1 MSRTGWLAVLAAVLF
16 AAGLPTAVVAQ
27 EEDELTPLLPP
38 GGPEPRDWSAWANVP
53 RLRAES
59 VAELVETYDRTNQ
72 TSRES
77 GESREV
83 TRARYHLDLESSYR
97 RSRDGTESVPGSVTF
112 DVVSAEGDWSLARN
126 HDWRTQAP
134 YAWDEWNRY
143 RTTGDYTGQFVP
155 HGSLTLDLEQGN
167 WEFMTIGQFQ
177 GSRIGGVQERTTGA
191 RQDWSSVEQR
201 YVVEPF
207 EEESKVAH
215 FEHGNVTGKLPKR
228 PQPFDGVLRV
238 PIVTETPP
246 AESLRV
252 IRVQFW
258 PEFDDVELEV
268 RIEGYADW
276 RPLGRIDAP
285 GQPGGQP
292 LTIIALLRSK
302 TPGRP
307 PPRAQL
313 LRFQLQGTSR
323 EPGVALNWP
332 LGARDIDPDLR
343 LAIPPAYAGKATM
356 QNERQIVDFTG
367 AESLAPSGLPGELGG
382 AVLLE
387 SLDFGGR
394 ARLRVVARLADGRSI
409 VGEFKQHPAGATV
422 SIGLP
427 YARSG
432 EWIAESWRR
441 AKGVAGLAENA
452 DDEPG
457 PAGSGC
463 DGDGFTLFEEYRG
476 WAVAGRH
483 REGDPKRKDFF
494 VLNLAGADAE
504 PGIEIFEQL
513 TGFRVHADL
522 RRSEM
527 AEDKRLMNGNRAAA
541 PRRVEQ
547 HGVWIKALRYA
558 FRDEVPAGSSES
570 YLNFRGA
577 AAVGTADARQDR
589 PLRPGLTKG
598 IGILTRDHPES
609 DFNKKPHNIPA
620 RDAIFQYDFAIAH
633 ELMHT
638 VGVEHHGDGQSA
650 YSFSF
655 LSSRNPR
662 NTTGRAG
669 YFWGDDQ
676 PVTVLHENG
685 HDLAAEVV
693 VLWGILRNECITR
706 APRVVELIRSM
717 PADVAR
723 VALRGFG
730 VETPEEYLQ
739 NIQQICEKETTYHLE
754 LSGEMG
760 MPGSLYSGHQ
770 DCVMRYY
777 FADLY
782 RAQGRPNTFY
792 LAESGT
798 ERMGLEL
805 CESPVGT
812 GINAASRR
820 PQSRFGDA
828 AEGRGNCAAQICPN
842 DAIPP

>member
-1 MSRTGWLAVLAAVLF
+1 LAVLAAVLY
-16 AAGLPTAVVAQ
+16 AAGLPTAAVAQ

-38 GGPEPRDWSAWANVP
+38 GGPEPPDWSAWAHVS

-59 VAELVETYDRTNQ
+59 VAEVVETYDRRNQ

-83 TRARYHLDLESSYR
+83 TRARYQLDLESGYR
-97 RSRDGTESVPGSVTF
+97 SSQVGAEGAPASVTF
-112 DVVSAEGDWSLARN
+112 DVVTAEGDWSLARV
-126 HDWRTQAP
+126 HDWHTQPP

-143 RTTGDYTGQFVP
+143 RTTGDYVGPFVP
-155 HGSLTLDLEQGN
+155 DGSVTLDLERGT

-177 GSRIGGVQERTTGA
+177 GDRIGTVQQRTEGA
-191 RQDWSSVEQR
+191 RQEYREQR

-207 EEESKVAH
+207 EETERVAH

-228 PQPFDGVLRV
+228 PQPFEGLLRV

-252 IRVQFW
+252 TRVQFW

-292 LTIIALLRSK
+292 LAIVALLRSK

-307 PPRAQL
+307 PPRVEL

-343 LAIPPAYAGKATM
+343 FAIPPAYAGKATM

-367 AESLAPSGLPGELGG
+367 SVPLEPSGLAGEVGG

-394 ARLRVVARLADGRSI
+394 GRLRVVARLADGRSI
-409 VGEFKQHPAGATV
+409 VGEFKQHPAGATA

-432 EWIAESWRR
+432 QWIAESWRR
-441 AKGVAGLAENA
+441 ANGVAGLAESA

-457 PAGSGC
+457 PAGGNC
-463 DGDGFTLFEEYRG
+463 AGDGFTLYEEYRG

-494 VLNLAGADAE
+494 VLNLVGADAE

-513 TGFRVHADL
+513 TDFRVHADL

-558 FRDEVPAGSSES
+558 FRSEVPAGSSEQ
-570 YLNFRGA
+570 YLNMRGA
-577 AAVGTADARQDR
+577 VSVGTADARNDR

-598 IGILTRDHPES
+598 IGILVRDHPES
-609 DFNKKPHNIPA
+609 VFNQPSNLPA
-620 RDAIFQYDFAIAH
+620 RDAIFRYDSAIAH
-633 ELMHT
+633 ELLHT
-638 VGVEHHGDGQSA
+638 VGVEHHGDAQSA
-650 YSFSF
+650 YSFTF
-655 LSSRNPR
+655 LSNQNPR

-669 YFWGDDQ
+669 YFWGDRQ
-676 PVTVLHENG
+676 PVTVLRENG

-693 VLWGILRNECITR
+693 ALWGAIRNECINR
-706 APRVVELIRSM
+706 GPQFVDLIRHM
-717 PADVAR
+717 PADSAR
-723 VALRGFG
+723 AVLGMAG
-730 VETPEEYLQ
+730 VTTPEEYLQ
-739 NIQQICEKETTYHLE
+739 NIQQICEKWTTYELD

-760 MPGSLYSGHQ
+760 QPGSPYSGHQ

-782 RAQGRPNTFY
+782 VAQGRPNTYY
-792 LAESGT
+792 LIDPGT
-798 ERMGLEL
+798 DRIGLEL
-805 CESPVGT
+805 CESPAGT
-812 GINAASRR
+812 GVNAANRR

-828 AEGRGNCAAQICPN
+828 AEGRGNCASMLCPN

>member
-1 MSRTGWLAVLAAVLF
+1 LAVLAAVLY
-16 AAGLPTAVVAQ
+16 AAGLPTAAVAQ
-27 EEDELTPLLPP
+27 DEDELTPLLPP
-38 GGPEPRDWSAWANVP
+38 GGPEPPDWSAWANVA

-83 TRARYHLDLESSYR
+83 TRARYHLDLASRYR
-97 RSRDGTESVPGSVTF
+97 RSRVGTESAPGSVTF

-134 YAWDEWNRY
+134 YAWEEWNRY

-155 HGSLTLDLEQGN
+155 DGSLTLDLEQGN
-167 WEFMTIGQFQ
+167 WEFMTIGQYQ
-177 GSRIGGVQERTTGA
+177 GSQIGRVQQRSTGA

-207 EEESKVAH
+207 EEESKVTH

-228 PQPFDGVLRV
+228 PQPFGGVVRIPSV
-238 PIVTETPP
+238 STTPP

-252 IRVQFW
+252 TRVQFW

-307 PPRAQL
+307 PPRAEL

-409 VGEFKQHPAGATV
+409 VGEFKQHPAGATA

-432 EWIAESWRR
+432 QWIAESWRR

-463 DGDGFTLFEEYRG
+463 DGDGFTLYEEYRG

-483 REGDPKRKDFF
+483 REGDPQRKDFF

-513 TGFRVHADL
+513 TGLRVHSDL

-527 AEDKRLMNGNRAAA
+527 SEDKRLMNGNRTAA

-558 FRDEVPAGSSES
+558 FRGEVPAGTSGQ
-570 YLNFRGA
+570 YLGMRGA
-577 AAVGTADARQDR
+577 NTVGTAAARHDR
-589 PLRPGLTKG
+589 PFRPGLTMG
-598 IGILTRDHPES
+598 IGILVRDHPES
-609 DFNKKPHNIPA
+609 FFNQPNNLLA
-620 RDAIFQYDFAIAH
+620 RDAIFQYDYAIAH
-633 ELMHT
+633 ELLHS
-638 VGVEHHGDGQSA
+638 VGVEHHGEGSSA

-655 LSSRNPR
+655 RSQRDPR

-669 YFWGDDQ
+669 YFWGDRT
-676 PVTVLHENG
+676 PVTVLRENG
-685 HDLAAEVV
+685 HDMAAEAVPR
-693 VLWGILRNECITR
+693 WGAARNECVTR
-706 APRVVELIRSM
+706 APQLADLIRSM
-717 PADVAR
+717 PADSMR
-723 VALRGFG
+723 HFLNLWG
-730 VETPEEYLQ
+730 VQSPEEYLQ
-739 NIQQICEKETTYHLE
+739 NIQEICDKQERFDLM

-760 MPGSLYSGHQ
+760 KPGSPFSGHQ

-777 FADLY
+777 FANLY
-782 RAQGRPNTFY
+782 PARGRADTYY
-792 LAESGT
+792 LVEPGT
-798 ERMGLEL
+798 EHVAFEL

-812 GINAASRR
+812 GINAPGRR
-820 PQSRFGDA
+820 PQSRYGDA
-828 AEGRGNCAAQICPN
+828 AAGRGNCAAMICPN